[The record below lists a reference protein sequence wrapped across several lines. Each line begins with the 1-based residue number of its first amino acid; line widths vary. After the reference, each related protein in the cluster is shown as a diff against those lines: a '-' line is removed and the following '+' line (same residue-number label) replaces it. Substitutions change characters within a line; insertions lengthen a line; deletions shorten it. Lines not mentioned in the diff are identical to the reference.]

1 MLTPL
6 EGRILGCLLEKERTT
21 PEQYPLSLNA
31 LTLACNQSTARDPVM
46 TIDPSDVQ
54 SAIASLKGT
63 SLVRLVHPSHGR
75 SVTRFRQVADEHF
88 GWSMA
93 CSAVMST
100 LLLRGPQT
108 TSEIRTRS
116 ERLYQFSSFE
126 ELDTVLAELADMHE
140 CSESE
145 IVRTLL
151 FIHLYGLADFEAMR
165 LQQQGWFMPRP
176 PKRGS
181 VGRDIGIKYS
191 RTLNSFPELGKNIH
205 AFRLWFP
212 DVMKQDLQKLAAKDG
227 KLLSP
232 YVRVLL
238 IRQLLGE
245 AYQHDAGE
253 WVAPQGSEEAE
264 KE

>member
-1 MLTPL
+1 MQGLARLLSHFRFKGRAHTGVSRRYREHANAAECPDSHPAKATPMFRFL
-6 EGRILGCLLEKERTT
+6 FGLKPPETRKTVGHVVSIRPGSDTPRGSGRKFRSFVECDASIKVWLPERI
-21 PEQYPLSLNA
+21 E
-31 LTLACNQSTARDPVM
+31 
-46 TIDPSDVQ
+46 VQ
-54 SAIASLKGT
+54 
-63 SLVRLVHPSHGR
+63 
-75 SVTRFRQVADEHF
+75 
-88 GWSMA
+88 
-93 CSAVMST
+93 
-100 LLLRGPQT
+100 
-108 TSEIRTRS
+108 
-116 ERLYQFSSFE
+116 
-126 ELDTVLAELADMHE
+126 LAELADMHE